1 MGIFSRKKKEEAVVI
16 GGWDSDIIEVNTTGK
31 THYQVQTLDGLKQ
44 LLNRIES
51 EGGVGSVKVA
61 WWVSG
66 LHFDLSAS
74 IPMDVLMALKNEV
87 KKDESKSGSEGQH
100 SIIQEA

>member
-1 MGIFSRKKKEEAVVI
+1 MGIFSKNKKEPVVI
-16 GGWDSDIIEVNTTGK
+16 GGWDSDIIETRNTGK

-51 EGGVGSVKVA
+51 EGGIGNAKLG

-66 LHFDLSAS
+66 LHFDLSAT

-87 KKDESKSGSEGQH
+87 KADEIESGSEGQH
-100 SIIQEA
+100 GVIQEA